1 MAEDSSQVPAV
12 IASGIICL
20 IAGAG
25 AGVLTMVLLGFHM
38 DKEASVEDIMR
49 EAKANY
55 GKEGAEAAQPGQD
68 MKQAMYGD
76 GKGNGPGGGKGPGG
90 AKGPGGGKG
99 PGGAGKGKGGF
110 GPSPKTQLAQLVTK
124 LDVLTAKPLTLELTD
139 SQRNKVRTQL
149 KGLTEEE
156 NLSEEEAKK
165 RLDALLE
172 VLKDQRATLE
182 EAGYFWPGSFQMPPS
197 PPSNPFKEGKA
208 ADHLKALDERLGRDK

>member
-12 IASGIICL
+12 VATGIICL

-25 AGVLTMVLLGFHM
+25 AAVLTMVLLGFHM
-38 DKEASVEDIMR
+38 DRESSVEDIMR
-49 EAKANY
+49 EARANY
-55 GKEGAEAAQPGQD
+55 GKGGDDSGAD
-68 MKQAMYGD
+68 MKKAMYG
-76 GKGNGPGGGKGPGG
+76 G
-90 AKGPGGGKG
+90 AGGKG

-110 GPSPKTQLAQLVTK
+110 GPTPKTQLAQLVTK